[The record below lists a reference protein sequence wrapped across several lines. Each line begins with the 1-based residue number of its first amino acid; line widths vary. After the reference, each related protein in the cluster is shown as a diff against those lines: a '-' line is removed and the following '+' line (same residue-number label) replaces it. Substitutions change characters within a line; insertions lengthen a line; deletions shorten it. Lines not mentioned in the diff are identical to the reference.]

1 MLRAGQITLPSAL
14 VITTVVRLLIA
25 AWILVTLVRAGRA
38 AWHQRALVVAI
49 WRAWRPRH
57 LAGVVG
63 LFVVVA
69 GVATVL
75 LNYVPLMDVGL
86 GNLIGTETNAVFA
99 PLEQAMAAAPI
110 PTSGPDWPL
119 LLLSSA
125 FLLPLAVVLPWLAF
139 VEEEVFRG
147 GLETEGLAGQ
157 AWRALIFGLAHLV
170 MLVPIGA
177 ALAVGVAGF
186 VYGRIY
192 LRAHADPPPVPDPAR
207 RSYRPSKRGRR
218 AIEAQTPVPVRVP
231 APVPGSDAG
240 IRAFAGSAATDLMLG
255 PVDATR
261 RQLAGVFEAAV
272 WHSAF
277 NTALVLAVWATFVAA
292 SFMA

>member
-1 MLRAGQITLPSAL
+1 MRRTGPITLPSGL
-14 VITTVVRLLIA
+14 VVAPVIRLLIA

-38 AWHQRALVVAI
+38 AWHQRALVMAI

-57 LAGVVG
+57 LAGVIG
-63 LFVVVA
+63 LFVLVA

-75 LNYVPLMDVGL
+75 LNFVPYMNLGL
-86 GNLIGTETNAVFA
+86 GNLLGTETNAVFA
-99 PLEQAMAAAPI
+99 PLEQAIAAAPI

-119 LLLSSA
+119 LLLSSL

-147 GLETEGLAGQ
+147 GLEEQGLGGQ
-157 AWRALIFGLAHLV
+157 AWRALVFGLAHLV

-186 VYGRIY
+186 VYGRVY
-192 LRAHADPPPVPDPAR
+192 LRAHADPRPVPDAAR
-207 RSYRPSKRGRR
+207 RSYRPSKRGRH
-218 AIEAQTPVPVRVP
+218 AIEVRTPPPEPVADP
-231 APVPGSDAG
+231 SAYLAPIV
-240 IRAFAGSAATDLMLG
+240 GSAATDLMLG
-255 PVDATR
+255 PADAMR
-261 RQLAGVFEAAV
+261 RQVSGVFEAAV